1 MSGFRTIEQQ
11 NNENMIRQMFR
22 GLEDDLALKTVIEVM
37 YGLKDESVLDE
48 LREVNEKNRKMIEAK
63 MELTA
68 VDAFGAEGAFGEK
81 SADNVNGNDNGES
94 ESDKGH
100 IDAPSQHAE

>member
-1 MSGFRTIEQQ
+1 
-11 NNENMIRQMFR
+11 MIRQMFR

-68 VDAFGAEGAFGEK
+68 VDAFGEVPLTAEGAFGEK
-81 SADNVNGNDNGES
+81 SGDNVNGNDNSEP

-100 IDAPSQHAE
+100 TNTALEHTE